1 MPQNINLPSNRISLT
16 NISLV
21 RYRKRKSRFELAC
34 YKNKLLEF
42 RSGTE
47 TDLDNVLQVP
57 TIFLNVS
64 KGAAA
69 PNAELE
75 KCFGKPYDKDK
86 VIREILDKGEIQ
98 VGAGERREERE
109 RLEREVLDLVGERLV
124 DPATKRVYTTG
135 IIRKA
140 LEMLSQ
146 AGGHR
151 PVEGGLGEKLGRLNL
166 NHNNNNGG
174 NAMDP
179 AHGRD
184 AALSASNRDVES
196 GGAATPGTD
205 DDGDGGGRG
214 HDEAGHRAKARKAD
228 NMPMW
233 TGVVTTK
240 SAKSQALEAMKALIA
255 WQPIPVMRARMRLRV
270 SCPVSVAKLAA
281 KSRGPA
287 GVVVGDGEVEQ
298 QQQQQQ
304 QAKGTVKDR
313 ILSFIEQVDSQDVVG
328 EEWEVVGFVEPGA
341 YKGLGEFVSAETKGR
356 GRVEVLDMAVTHED

>member
-1 MPQNINLPSNRISLT
+1 MPQNINQPCNRISLT

-21 RYRKRKSRFELAC
+21 RYRKRKTRFELAC

-75 KCFGKPYDKDK
+75 KCFGKPYDKAK

-140 LEMLSQ
+140 LDMLSQ

-151 PVEGGLGEKLGRLNL
+151 PVEGGLGDQLARLNL
-166 NHNNNNGG
+166 KKNNNTNNGDDT
-174 NAMDP
+174 ADP
-179 AHGRD
+179 AHGGD
-184 AALSASNRDVES
+184 GGLSTASIPS
-196 GGAATPGTD
+196 GAATPGTD
-205 DDGDGGGRG
+205 DDDDDEHG
-214 HDEAGHRAKARKAD
+214 HDAATGHPHHRSVVHGRHRPKAAKAD
-228 NMPMW
+228 LPMW

-240 SAKSQALEAMKALIA
+240 SAKSQALDAMKALIA

-270 SCPVSVAKLAA
+270 SCPAALA
-281 KSRGPA
+281 KSTPKSRALGT
-287 GVVVGDGEVEQ
+287 ELELQ
-298 QQQQQQ
+298 QQQV
-304 QAKGTVKDR
+304 KGTVRDR
-313 ILSFIEQVDSQDVVG
+313 ILAFIEQVDSQDVVG

-341 YKGLGEFVSAETKGR
+341 YKGLGEFVSAETRGR

>member
-1 MPQNINLPSNRISLT
+1 MPQNINQPCNRITLT

-69 PNAELE
+69 PNSDLE
-75 KCFGKPYDKDK
+75 KCFGKGYDKEK
-86 VIREILDKGEIQ
+86 VIREILEKGEIQ

-109 RLEREVLDLVGERLV
+109 RLEKEVLDLVGGRLV
-124 DPATKRVYTTG
+124 DPSTKRVYTTG

-166 NHNNNNGG
+166 NGSAGAAAAVAAENGAASVSREG
-174 NAMDP
+174 SEAATP
-179 AHGRD
+179 AT
-184 AALSASNRDVES
+184 
-196 GGAATPGTD
+196 ATPGTD
-205 DDGDGGGRG
+205 DGHEGGDRHKGKGKKS
-214 HDEAGHRAKARKAD
+214 E
-228 NMPMW
+228 MPMW

-270 SCPVSVAKLAA
+270 TCPTAIAKQAA
-281 KSRGPA
+281 KSKGTSGNEDA
-287 GVVVGDGEVEQ
+287 EDGEKADQ
-298 QQQQQQ
+298 QQG
-304 QAKGTVKDR
+304 KGAIKDR
-313 ILSFIEQVDSQDVVG
+313 ILSFIEQVESQDVLG
-328 EEWEVVGFVEPGA
+328 EEWEVIGFVEPGA
-341 YKGLGEFVSAETKGR
+341 FKGLGEFVSAETRGR

>member
-151 PVEGGLGEKLGRLNL
+151 PVEGGLGDKLGRLNL
-166 NHNNNNGG
+166 NG
-174 NAMDP
+174 NAEP
-179 AHGRD
+179 GKEG
-184 AALSASNRDVES
+184 AASASIKDVES
-196 GGAATPGTD
+196 GAATPGRED
-205 DDGDGGGRG
+205 G
-214 HDEAGHRAKARKAD
+214 HDETGERHRAKARKAD
-228 NMPMW
+228 MPMW

-240 SAKSQALEAMKALIA
+240 SAKIQALEAMKALIA

-270 SCPVSVAKLAA
+270 SCPASVAKLAA
-281 KSRGPA
+281 KSKGPT
-287 GVVVGDGEVEQ
+287 GGEHGEVD
-298 QQQQQQ
+298 QQQ

-341 YKGLGEFVSAETKGR
+341 FKGLGEFVSAETKGR